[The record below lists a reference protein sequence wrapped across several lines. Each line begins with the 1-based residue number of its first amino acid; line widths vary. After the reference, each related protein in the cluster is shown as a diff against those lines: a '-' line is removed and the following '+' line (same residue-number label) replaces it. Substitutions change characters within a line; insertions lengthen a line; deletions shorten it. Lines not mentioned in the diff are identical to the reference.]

1 MLNPTETWNHPQPGA
16 LQQGWQWLVSILYV
30 ILACGNVQRYSSED
44 AIAEAR
50 GPFWAAAQDVDDEG
64 IDGVVHGLW
73 ADIRTDM
80 NWHDARWGRQHTVHA
95 RLARARRL
103 LGSGNTEECSACA

>member
-1 MLNPTETWNHPQPGA
+1 MRKLLYSFQEERSSLLEHGPGA
-16 LQQGWQWLVSILYV
+16 LQQGWQWLVSVLYV

-64 IDGVVHGLW
+64 IDGVVHGRW
-73 ADIRTDM
+73 ADVRTDM
-80 NWHDARWGRQHTVHA
+80 N
-95 RLARARRL
+95 
-103 LGSGNTEECSACA
+103 